1 MKIYRAPSQTPSYHC
16 TFEFTVDFPHSGHF
30 CFLGCVVQTSGIS
43 TEPLN
48 LYI

>member
-30 CFLGCVVQTSGIS
+30 CFSDCVVQTSGIS
-43 TEPLN
+43 TEPLKF
-48 LYI
+48 I